1 MSTVSAA
8 PGMRAGRR
16 LSLLAWLP
24 SVAARIGWAGV
35 AAAVTLG
42 LLALLALVA
51 PLVAPHDP
59 NQVSLMDAYAGPS
72 VDHWLGTDASGR
84 DIASRLIV
92 GTRPA
97 LVGPLLVVCFATI
110 VGTLLAV
117 VASWRGGAADAVLV
131 RILDIIFAFPAILLA
146 ILGAAVFGGGL
157 MVAVI
162 ALGIAYIP
170 YVARIVRSEAVR
182 QRSLPYIVACEAQG
196 QSSWRICLR
205 HLGPN
210 LLPLIIAQMTVSFGY
225 AMIDLSAISFLGF
238 GVQPPTADWGQMVAS
253 GQPGILRGYPME
265 SLAASALIVIAVLAF
280 TVLGQRLG
288 APKERR
294 L

>member
-1 MSTVSAA
+1 MSVSAA
-8 PGMRAGRR
+8 AEVPAGHRIAPM
-16 LSLLAWLP
+16 AWLR
-24 SVAARIGWAGV
+24 SAAARIGWAGV
-35 AAAVTLG
+35 AAAVALG
-42 LLALLALVA
+42 LLAVLALVA

-72 VDHWLGTDASGR
+72 ADHWLGTDASGR

-97 LVGPLLVVCFATI
+97 LAGPLLVVGFATI

-117 VASWRGGAADAVLV
+117 VAAWRGGAVDAVLV
-131 RILDIIFAFPAILLA
+131 RILDVIFAFPAILLA

-157 MVAVI
+157 MVAVV
-162 ALGIAYIP
+162 ALGVAYIP

-182 QRSLPYIVACEAQG
+182 QRHLPYIVACEAQG

-205 HLGPN
+205 HLVPN

-238 GVQPPTADWGQMVAS
+238 GVQPPTADWGQMVAN

-288 APKERR
+288 APRERR